1 MPTLQGG
8 NAVAATV
15 SAFGIICSVHDFMQ
29 TEMAGREDTAAILE
43 ALKADRTTA
52 RERQSALER
61 QIREE
66 ARKLRGADGTCEFR
80 QEGNQLTMARRPAL
94 LRFCV

>member
-1 MPTLQGG
+1 
-8 NAVAATV
+8 
-15 SAFGIICSVHDFMQ
+15 
-29 TEMAGREDTAAILE
+29 MAGRKDTAAILE

-66 ARKLRGADGTCEFR
+66 ARKLRGADGTC
-80 QEGNQLTMARRPAL
+80 A
-94 LRFCV
+94 C

>member
-1 MPTLQGG
+1 VAVLRLQQLALL
-8 NAVAATV
+8 AVGFICVV
-15 SAFGIICSVHDFMQ
+15 SHLVQ

-66 ARKLRGADGTCEFR
+66 ARKLRGADGTCEF
-80 QEGNQLTMARRPAL
+80 
-94 LRFCV
+94 

>member
-1 MPTLQGG
+1 M
-8 NAVAATV
+8 
-15 SAFGIICSVHDFMQ
+15 GISHIMLHLVQ

-66 ARKLRGADGTCEFR
+66 ARKLRGADGTCKFSGQQPNR
-80 QEGNQLTMARRPAL
+80 SRRL
-94 LRFCV
+94 L